1 MFPLRPYI
9 HTYITYIH
17 TYIPNCCCVVLCLR
31 QSTTEMSNF
40 QKLLVRI
47 VLVLTGIS
55 SVLCIILMIYL

>member
-9 HTYITYIH
+9 HTYLTV
-17 TYIPNCCCVVLCLR
+17 VVLCLR
-31 QSTTEMSNF
+31 QSSNEMSNF

-47 VLVLTGIS
+47 VLVLMGIS

>member
-1 MFPLRPYI
+1 
-9 HTYITYIH
+9 
-17 TYIPNCCCVVLCLR
+17 LR